1 VTTLRR
7 LWSSH
12 ARTALFAGLG
22 AVAGVVYYQTIGCKV
37 GGGGG

>member
-1 VTTLRR
+1 VSTLRR
-7 LWSSH
+7 LWGSH
-12 ARTALFAGLG
+12 ARTALGAGLG